1 MIYYNYD
8 KHIKINYKGGMFM
21 FINISN
27 HPSSKWSASQLESAF
42 ALTSDNSIKDIPFP
56 AVPATA
62 TMDDIIKIA
71 DGLHHTVMANKP
83 EVVMIAGEFT
93 LAYAMIELCLRAG
106 LKVVAACSE
115 RRTNEVL
122 NEDGSTTKTAIFEF
136 VQFREF
142 PKL

>member
-1 MIYYNYD
+1 
-8 KHIKINYKGGMFM
+8 M
-21 FINISN
+21 FINLSN
-27 HPSSKWSASQLESAF
+27 HPSSRWDIKQLEAAF
-42 ALTSDNSIKDIPFP
+42 ALTSDNKIKDVQFP

-62 TMDDIIKIA
+62 TTYDVLTIA
-71 DGLHHTVMANKP
+71 DGLHHTVMASHP
-83 EVVMIAGEFT
+83 EAVMIAGEFT
-93 LAYAMIELCLRAG
+93 LAYTMIELCLRAG

>member
-1 MIYYNYD
+1 
-8 KHIKINYKGGMFM
+8 M

-27 HPSSKWSASQLESAF
+27 HPSSRWDAKQLEA
-42 ALTSDNSIKDIPFP
+42 ALELTSDNNVMDVPFP

-62 TMDDIIKIA
+62 TTADIITIA

-83 EVVMIAGEFT
+83 SAIMIAGEFT
-93 LAYAMIELCLRAG
+93 LAYTLIELCLRAG
-106 LKVVAACSE
+106 IKVVAACSD
-115 RRTNEVL
+115 RRTKEVV
-122 NEDGSTTKTAIFEF
+122 NEDGTTTKITIFEF

>member
-8 KHIKINYKGGMFM
+8 KHIKINLKGGMFM
-21 FINISN
+21 FINLSN
-27 HPSSKWSASQLESAF
+27 HPSSKWSKMQLEA
-42 ALTSDNSIKDIPFP
+42 AMELTSDNRIQDIPFP

-62 TMDDIIKIA
+62 TTSDVLAIA

-83 EVVMIAGEFT
+83 EAIMVAGEFT
-93 LAYAMIELCLRAG
+93 LAYTMIEICLRAG
-106 LKVVAACSE
+106 IKVVAACSDRCTKE
-115 RRTNEVL
+115 TV
-122 NEDGSTTKTAIFEF
+122 NEDGTVTKTVNFEF

>member
-1 MIYYNYD
+1 
-8 KHIKINYKGGMFM
+8 M
-21 FINISN
+21 FINLSN
-27 HPSSKWSASQLESAF
+27 HPSSKWSSAQLESAF
-42 ALTSDNSIKDIPFP
+42 ALTTDNQIKDISFP

-83 EVVMIAGEFT
+83 EAIMVAGEFT

-106 LKVVAACSE
+106 IKVVAACSD
-115 RRTNEVL
+115 RCTKEVV
-122 NEDGSTTKTAIFEF
+122 NEDGTTTKTVNFEF

>member
-1 MIYYNYD
+1 
-8 KHIKINYKGGMFM
+8 M

-27 HPSSKWSASQLESAF
+27 HPSLKWSSAQLESAF
-42 ALTSDNSIKDIPFP
+42 ALTSDNHVMDIPFP
-56 AVPATA
+56 AVPSTA
-62 TMDDIIKIA
+62 TTDDVIAIA
-71 DGLHHTVMANKP
+71 DGLHHTVMASHP
-83 EVVMIAGEFT
+83 EAVMIAGEFT

-106 LKVVAACSE
+106 IKVVAACSE
-115 RRTNEVL
+115 RRTTEVL

>member
-1 MIYYNYD
+1 
-8 KHIKINYKGGMFM
+8 M

>member
-1 MIYYNYD
+1 
-8 KHIKINYKGGMFM
+8 M

-27 HPSSKWSASQLESAF
+27 HPSVKWGKMQLEA
-42 ALTSDNSIKDIPFP
+42 AMELTSDNQIKDIPFP

-62 TMDDIIKIA
+62 TTTDIIKIA

-83 EVVMIAGEFT
+83 EAIMVAGEFT
-93 LAYAMIELCLRAG
+93 LAYTMIEICLRAG